1 MRRKE
6 SHQVYH
12 STNPGSPGVNINPFV
27 TNYPI
32 NAQNLFQNFRNRNEE
47 RRDASNQIHLA
58 MKQEIDSLKLKMF
71 NYEINMM
78 NMMKIF
84 ERMDKEKME
93 IIERTDKEK
102 MEIIERMDKEKMEII
117 ERMDKEKMEIIE
129 RMDKEKMENEKKQKK
144 MEIEIQKLRNF
155 DENIA
160 AKINKIEKN
169 VENFG
174 NLVLN
179 FPKDKKLIDD
189 IKLFSQK
196 LQYLI
201 DEFNKLKADIIN
213 KNKINDETFLK
224 YEKEIQKLKS
234 QIKELQSLFVG
245 RKIIKILLKI
255 IINNCFEVY
264 GSNGNEITVR
274 KYKDQKYI
282 PYQKISNNL
291 IRVIMEKNKIL
302 HINDEINSIIDIIN
316 DKSTYGEILNVIKP
330 SIKKNDF
337 DNIRQLLE
345 EKFLFNKICKHEMIG
360 YDEDLNVIISSICK

>member
-1 MRRKE
+1 M
-6 SHQVYH
+6 
-12 STNPGSPGVNINPFV
+12 
-27 TNYPI
+27 
-32 NAQNLFQNFRNRNEE
+32 
-47 RRDASNQIHLA
+47 
-58 MKQEIDSLKLKMF
+58 EIV
-71 NYEINMM
+71 
-78 NMMKIF
+78 
-84 ERMDKEKME
+84 ERMNKEKME
-93 IIERTDKEK
+93 IVERMDEEK
-102 MEIIERMDKEKMEII
+102 MEIV
-117 ERMDKEKMEIIE
+117 E

-144 MEIEIQKLRNF
+144 MEIEIKKLRNF

-160 AKINKIEKN
+160 AKVNKIEEN